1 MTQQELE
8 LIVRKAPKKTK
19 RRLYAILAYDLFQ
32 KHKIKER
39 MRIYRA
45 KLSTKKLAK
54 KSYLPPLLLNF
65 TQE

>member
-54 KSYLPPLLLNF
+54 KS
-65 TQE
+65 

>member
-1 MTQQELE
+1 MTPKELE

-39 MRIYRA
+39 MRKFRA
-45 KLSTKKLAK
+45 KLKEKKL
-54 KSYLPPLLLNF
+54 L
-65 TQE
+65 E